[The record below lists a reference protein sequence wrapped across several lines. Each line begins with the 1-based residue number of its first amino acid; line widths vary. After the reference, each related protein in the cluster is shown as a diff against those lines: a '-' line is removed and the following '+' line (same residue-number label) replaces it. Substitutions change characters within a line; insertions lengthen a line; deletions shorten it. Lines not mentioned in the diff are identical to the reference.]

1 MTPKGYTSKILLD
14 VFENLDES
22 YSNFHGRR
30 LTYTANSNHPFILF
44 ETMSDGELLPT
55 AGFEFS
61 IVKALAGALN
71 FTTRLIAPAD
81 GKWGGPLPN
90 GTVVGM
96 IGVVARR
103 EAHFAFCEISVTGI
117 REEVIDFTYP
127 HYIESLT
134 LLSRAPMEKNR
145 TFAAFAP
152 FTPLT
157 WLLIAISLLLI
168 GPIIRAESWLVQ
180 VYFPV
185 ADNARNT
192 SDALFNLF
200 RSLVKQENL
209 MENESSPQ
217 KITILFW
224 YIFCFIISVLYSG
237 MLTATLIKPSYE
249 KPINGLTDLPTSV
262 KEGFTL
268 VVTGDTS
275 MEYMF
280 KEAKTGIYAD
290 TWKLFNHKD
299 RSKSFVPYS
308 IDSFDKIVKDK
319 LVVING
325 QLTSRY
331 HGAKL
336 GSSQFYLA
344 RDTFAPQY
352 YGAPVYPGSP
362 FLPIFNKM
370 LSYMTEGGL
379 ITKWVENE
387 FRQVS
392 TRNNIIQESGPRAFT
407 VIHLQAAFYV
417 LPIGFVISSIAFAM
431 EVISLYLKSS

>member
-1 MTPKGYTSKILLD
+1 MTQKGYTSKILLD
-14 VFENLDES
+14 VFENLDKS
-22 YSNFHGRR
+22 YSNFRGRQ
-30 LTYTANSNHPFILF
+30 LTLTANNNYPFIRT
-44 ETMSDGELLPT
+44 EKMSNGELFPT
-55 AGFEFS
+55 AGFEYS
-61 IVKALAGALN
+61 IVKALAEALN
-71 FTTRLIAPAD
+71 FTLRLIAPPD

-103 EAHFAFCEISVTGI
+103 EAHFAFCEISITGV

-145 TFAAFAP
+145 TFAAFSP
-152 FTPLT
+152 FTSLT

-168 GPIIRAESWLVQ
+168 GPIIRAESWLVN
-180 VYFPV
+180 VYFPL
-185 ADNARNT
+185 ASNARNT
-192 SDALFNLF
+192 SDALFNMF

-209 MENESSPQ
+209 MGNESSPQ

-249 KPINGLTDLPTSV
+249 KPINSLTDLPGAV
-262 KEGFTL
+262 KDGFTL
-268 VVTGDTS
+268 AMTADTIV
-275 MEYMF
+275 EYMF
-280 KEAKTGIYAD
+280 RYAQTETYAD

-299 RSKSFVPYS
+299 RSKSFLPYS
-308 IDSFDKIVKDK
+308 VDSFDKIVEDK
-319 LVVING
+319 LIIING
-325 QLTSRY
+325 EVTSSF

-336 GSSQFYLA
+336 GISQFYMA

-362 FLPIFNKM
+362 FLPVFNKM
-370 LSYMTEGGL
+370 ISYLTEGGL
-379 ITKWVENE
+379 ITKWLENE

-392 TRNNIIQESGPRAFT
+392 TQKSIINQSGPRAFT

-417 LPIGFVISSIAFAM
+417 LSIGFVISSIAFAM
-431 EVISLYLKSS
+431 EVISLYLKAS